1 MVNEILKKNDHHLA
15 IEASRQARFKSL
27 SSIEFPEIL
36 PVLQRIQEINE
47 AILNHQVVI
56 LCGET
61 GSGKTTQ
68 LPKICLNLG
77 RGIKGLIGHTQP
89 RRLAARSVA
98 SRIASELKSPL
109 GDAVGFKIRF
119 ADKISN
125 QTLIKVMTDGVLLAE
140 IQTDPDLKQYDTI
153 IIDEAHERSLNI
165 DFLLGYLKQL
175 TLRRPDLKIIITSAS
190 IDVESFSKHFND
202 APIIEVSGR
211 TYPVE
216 IRYRPLEV
224 KDEDDQEE
232 KIEEAILDVVKDFSK
247 VGGDTLIF
255 LPGEREIRDVADFL
269 KAKLPPHYEVLPL
282 F

>member
-1 MVNEILKKNDHHLA
+1 MNATSNKQDKNLA
-15 IEASRQARFKSL
+15 IEASRQARFESL
-27 SSIEFPEIL
+27 SSIAFPEVL
-36 PVLQRIQEINE
+36 PVSQRIKEIHE
-47 AILNHQVVI
+47 AILKHQVVI

-68 LPKICLNLG
+68 LPKICLKLG

-98 SRIASELKSPL
+98 SRIASELKVPL

-119 ADKISN
+119 ADKVSP

-140 IQTDPDLKQYDTI
+140 TQTDPDLKQYDTI

-175 TLRRPDLKIIITSAS
+175 TLRRPDLKIIITSAT

-232 KIEEAILDVVKDFSK
+232 KIEEKMEEIARIQAAIEIQIKKEQELTKE
-247 VGGDTLIF
+247 I
-255 LPGEREIRDVADFL
+255 GE
-269 KAKLPPHYEVLPL
+269 
-282 F
+282 